1 MRVWQPHALVFA
13 LGLGALAAAEPA
25 RAQTVCITPNCAFA
39 ATPAA
44 CANRA
49 APRTPTVFM
58 GSGANLVFDPPNP
71 RIEPGNCILWR
82 SASNTHSSS
91 GSGCP
96 DLNACNAVSPAS
108 CQWDSANVSGASA
121 TPTATCF
128 YDPISFPA
136 DAGNNYYCRIH
147 ATPTAGTMRGT
158 LMVTTAINL
167 HVDKDPGASS
177 VKLSWT
183 GGGVAGDLSYKVARQ
198 SGGSRQLWM
207 LVIGDS
213 GGTGVIFSTGAA
225 ARTSAGME
233 MGASH
238 AGRSERA
245 GRWRTSRREMRSAG
259 LA

>member
-1 MRVWQPHALVFA
+1 MRVWQRHAFVFA
-13 LGLGALAAAEPA
+13 LGLGALAAAGPA

-82 SASNTHSSS
+82 SASSTHSSS

-96 DLNACNAVSPAS
+96 DLNACSAVSPAS

-128 YDPISFPA
+128 YDPINFPA
-136 DAGNNYYCRIH
+136 GAGNNYYCRIH
-147 ATPTAGTMRGT
+147 ATPTTGTMRGT

-167 HVDKDPGASS
+167 HVDKDPGTSS

-183 GGGVAGDLSYKVARQ
+183 GGGIAGDLSYKVARQ
-198 SGGSRQLWM
+198 SGGDPAFPAATTITTNPDGSVFGTTFTDVGDLTSPTTRYY
-207 LVIGDS
+207 LVRNKQ
-213 GGTGVIFSTGAA
+213 TN
-225 ARTSAGME
+225 E
-233 MGASH
+233 P
-238 AGRSERA
+238 
-245 GRWRTSRREMRSAG
+245 
-259 LA
+259 